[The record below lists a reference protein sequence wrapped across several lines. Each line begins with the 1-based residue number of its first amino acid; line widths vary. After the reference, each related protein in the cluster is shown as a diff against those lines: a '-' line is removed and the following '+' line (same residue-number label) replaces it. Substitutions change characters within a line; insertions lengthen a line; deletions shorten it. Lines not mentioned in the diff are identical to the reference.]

1 MEKLLLKLI
10 ALSLI
15 LISMS
20 VSAQDFQGQAYYQT
34 QRKVDLKMDDS
45 QMTDEQQSQ
54 MQAMLKKQF
63 EKTFILTFNKE
74 ASIYK
79 EEEQLDQPTGA
90 SKGGMNIMVLGGGA
104 NMKLYKNTRTKTYAD
119 EQDVFGK
126 SFLVK
131 DNLETYDWVLGDE
144 SKVIGKYLCFKAT
157 ATREVESM
165 SMSFGN
171 VTHDEEESEEPKTIT
186 ETQIV
191 TAWYTPDI
199 PVGDGPNTYWG
210 LPGLILEL
218 HDGDDMSYL
227 CTKIV
232 MNSKDKTEITEP
244 TKGKVVTNKEY
255 EKIMQKK
262 MAEMQEMYGGRER
275 KGEGG
280 KSFNIQIGG

>member
-10 ALSLI
+10 TLSLI

-20 VSAQDFQGQAYYQT
+20 LSAQDFQGQAYYQT
-34 QRKVDLKMDDS
+34 QRKVDISLDNDG
-45 QMTDEQQSQ
+45 MTDDQKSQ

-79 EEEQLDQPTGA
+79 EEEQLEKPTA
-90 SKGGMNIMVLGGGA
+90 PAQGGVKVMVMGGGA
-104 NMKLYKNTRTKTYAD
+104 GSILYKNTKSKNYAD
-119 EQDVFGK
+119 EQDIFGK

-131 DNLETYDWVLGDE
+131 DVLETYDWVLGDE

-157 ATREVESM
+157 ATREVENIEM
-165 SMSFGN
+165 NFGEG
-171 VTHDEEESEEPKTIT
+171 VDDDENGEAKKTMEIKTI
-186 ETQIV
+186 

-199 PVGDGPNTYWG
+199 PVSDGPDNYWG

-218 HDGDDMSYL
+218 HDGEDMSYL
-227 CTKIV
+227 CSKIV
-232 MNSKDKTEITEP
+232 MNSKDKSAIEEP
-244 TKGKVVTNKEY
+244 TKGKVVTNEEY

-262 MAEMQEMYGGRER
+262 MEEMKEMYGGRER
-275 KGEGG
+275 KGDGG
-280 KSFNIQIGG
+280 QSFSIKIGG

>member
-1 MEKLLLKLI
+1 MGKLLLKLI

-34 QRKVDLKMDDS
+34 QRKVDIDLDNDGMTDDQKS
-45 QMTDEQQSQ
+45 QME
-54 MQAMLKKQF
+54 AMLKKQF

-79 EEEQLDQPTGA
+79 EEEQLEKPTA
-90 SKGGMNIMVLGGGA
+90 ATSGGMKIIVMGGGA
-104 NMKLYKNTRTKTYAD
+104 GSTLYKNTKTKTYAD

-131 DNLETYDWVLGDE
+131 DDLETYDWKLGDE
-144 SKVIGKYLCFKAT
+144 SKIIGKYLCFKAT
-157 ATREVESM
+157 STREVENIEV
-165 SMSFGN
+165 SFGEG
-171 VTHDEEESEEPKTIT
+171 VDDDENGEPKKTMVTKI
-186 ETQIV
+186 I

-199 PVGDGPNTYWG
+199 PVSDGPNNYWG

-227 CTKIV
+227 CSKIV
-232 MNSKDKTEITEP
+232 MNSKDKSKIEAP
-244 TKGKVVTNKEY
+244 TKGKVVTNQEY
-255 EKIMQKK
+255 EEIMEKK
-262 MAEMQEMYGGRER
+262 MKEMQEMYGGRER
-275 KGEGG
+275 KGDGG
-280 KSFNIQIGG
+280 QSFSIKIGG